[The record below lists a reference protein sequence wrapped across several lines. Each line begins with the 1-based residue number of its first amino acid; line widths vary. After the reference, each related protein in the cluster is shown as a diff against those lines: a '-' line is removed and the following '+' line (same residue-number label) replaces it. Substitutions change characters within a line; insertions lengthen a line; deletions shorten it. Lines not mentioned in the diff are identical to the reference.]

1 MIGNLLQQ
9 TSEWVTRLVWV
20 NLLWLLFIGAGLG
33 VFGFMP
39 ATIALFTVTRKWTM
53 GDFDISPWK
62 IFNETFKK
70 EFLRANLAGAIFVL
84 LGLFIYFDLKVAE
97 MMPGIFSIFLYA
109 FFLFLALVLLFTLI
123 YFFPLYVHYHLSM
136 KDYFKQAFIYSIVSP
151 ATTLLM
157 TAGLFCIGY
166 LIYHLPGLIP
176 FISGVMMAY
185 WIINVCMKR
194 FRRLEEA
201 ASL

>member
-39 ATIALFTVTRKWTM
+39 ATIALFTITRKWSM

-62 IFNETFKK
+62 IFKETFKK
-70 EFLRANLAGAIFVL
+70 EFLRGNLAGVIFIF

-97 MMPGIFSIFLYA
+97 MMTGIFSIFLYV

-151 ATTLLM
+151 TTTLLM
-157 TAGLFCIGY
+157 IAGLFCIGY

-176 FISGVMMAY
+176 FISGVLVAY